1 MITYGDDY
9 DDYDDYDD
17 EDDDDDDDDDD
28 VYSQHSSTFK
38 RVPNSTF
45 LGLSDKRHHS
55 AVIGEAI

>member
-9 DDYDDYDD
+9 DDDY
-17 EDDDDDDDDDD
+17 DDDDDYYYYY

-45 LGLSDKRHHS
+45 LGLSQKRHHS